1 MKWMLDTNICIAII
15 RRRPEAALRRL
26 RGKAIGQVG
35 ISSLT
40 LAELQ
45 YGAARS
51 REPAAARDALA
62 EFVLALEVAP
72 FDDAAAAIYGEVR
85 AQLESRGQPI
95 GPIDTLIAAHA
106 LALDTVLVTDNVR
119 EFRRVRGLVVED
131 WLN

>member
-106 LALDTVLVTDNVR
+106 LALDTVLVTNNVR

>member
-51 REPAAARDALA
+51 REPAAARDALV

-72 FDDAAAAIYGEVR
+72 FDDAAAAIYGDVR

-106 LALDTVLVTDNVR
+106 LTLDTVLVTNNLR

-131 WLN
+131 WLS

>member
-51 REPAAARDALA
+51 REPTAARDALA

-106 LALDTVLVTDNVR
+106 LALDTVLVTNNVR

>member
-51 REPAAARDALA
+51 REPAAARDALV

-106 LALDTVLVTDNVR
+106 LTLEAVLVTNNLR

>member
-1 MKWMLDTNICIAII
+1 MEWMLDTNICIAII

-45 YGAARS
+45 YGAAKS
-51 REPAAARDALA
+51 REPAAARDALG

-72 FDDAAAAIYGEVR
+72 FDDGAAAIYGEVR

-106 LALDTVLVTDNVR
+106 LTLEAVLVTNNLR
-119 EFRRVRGLVVED
+119 EFRRVRGLIVED
-131 WLN
+131 WLS